1 MSIASFV
8 DKVSEIVTHAGLA
21 EAIEPVEVQLVGG
34 GSKRVLRIYIDKPGG
49 VTHADCELI
58 SRTVSEALD
67 AEDIIPGPAYTLE
80 VSSPGIERKL
90 SKPRDFERHQ
100 GQKIKVVLHEPLNGQ
115 KLLDG
120 MLTRFQDDVLTL
132 QLERKGA
139 PDGEPLE
146 IPIASIK
153 SANLKFEW

>member
-1 MSIASFV
+1 MSTATII
-8 DKVSEIVTHAGLA
+8 DKVSEIVTRAGLA
-21 EAIEPVEVQLVGG
+21 EAIEPVEVQLLGG
-34 GSKRVLRIYIDKPGG
+34 GAKRVLRIYIDKPGG

-58 SRTVSEALD
+58 SRAVGD
-67 AEDIIPGPAYTLE
+67 AIDADDFIPGPAYTLE

-100 GQKIKVVLHEPLNGQ
+100 GQKIKIVLHEPLDGR

-120 MLTRFQDDVLTL
+120 MLTRFHDDVLTL
-132 QLERKGA
+132 QPDFKGA
-139 PDGEPLE
+139 PDGEPLQ
-146 IPIASIK
+146 IPLANIK